1 MLFLIPTLALAAG
14 DLPVDAKPAAPPEL
28 LHAIGENLLLA
39 DVCQTFGYEVDEQ
52 GLADWATRQRD
63 ALMAADP
70 QLTEEAADL
79 AINENARR
87 QYRRMYRLYWDE
99 TGFQRGGVGHWME
112 TEYRFVGLYAKACK
126 RWAKSPDAARFV
138 AAPAKRPSA
147 SQIIKDMR
155 EQVRVAS
162 LDF

>member
-14 DLPVDAKPAAPPEL
+14 DLPVDAEPAAPREL
-28 LHAIGENLLLA
+28 IHAIGESLLLA
-39 DVCQTFGYEVDEQ
+39 DVCQSFGYEVDEQ

-70 QLTEEAADL
+70 QLTEEAAEL
-79 AINENARR
+79 AINENARN
-87 QYRRMYRLYWDE
+87 QYKWMYRRYWDK
-99 TGFQRGGVGHWME
+99 TGWATGAVGDWME

-162 LDF
+162 LNF